1 MKIVV
6 LDGYVLNPGDLSWA
20 GLYSLSDDVRIYD
33 RTQADLIL
41 ARARDAEILLTNK
54 TPLSAPTLYMLDKL
68 RYIGV
73 LATGYDVV
81 DIQAARAR
89 QIPVTNV
96 PDYGTSSVAEF
107 VFALLMELWRP
118 VALHAQVVS
127 RGEWTCCPDFSFWKT
142 PLVELAGKT
151 LGVVGFGRIGRRV
164 GEIASVLGMRVIAT
178 GNQPGTS
185 PQWPG
190 FRWRSFEELL
200 AEADVVSLHCPLTP
214 ATEGMINASSLA
226 LMKPG
231 AVLINTARGRLIVEQ
246 DLAAA
251 LDAGR
256 LAGAALDV
264 LSSEPPAADNPLL
277 HARNCLVT
285 PHMAWATREARSR
298 LLDIVV
304 DNLKAFLA
312 GRPVNVVNA
321 AKS

>member
-33 RTQADLIL
+33 RTPADLIL

-54 TPLSAPTLYMLDKL
+54 TPLSAPTLCMLDKL

-118 VALHAQVVS
+118 VALHTQAVS

-151 LGVVGFGRIGRRV
+151 MGIVGFGRIGRRV

-178 GNQPGTS
+178 GNRPGTS

-190 FRWRSFEELL
+190 FRWCSFEELL

-264 LSSEPPAADNPLL
+264 LSSEPPAAGNPLL
-277 HARNCLVT
+277 HVRNCLVT
-285 PHMAWATREARSR
+285 PHMAWATQEARSR